1 MSSGTL
7 ERIIQDLDTLTADER
22 RELLAYLEREE
33 RTAELRRIQRKY
45 AGVKSGSEVFASRKA
60 NEIDLE
66 DRPRR

>member
-22 RELLAYLEREE
+22 RELLAHLEREE

-45 AGVKSGSEVFASRKA
+45 AGVKRGSEVFASRKA